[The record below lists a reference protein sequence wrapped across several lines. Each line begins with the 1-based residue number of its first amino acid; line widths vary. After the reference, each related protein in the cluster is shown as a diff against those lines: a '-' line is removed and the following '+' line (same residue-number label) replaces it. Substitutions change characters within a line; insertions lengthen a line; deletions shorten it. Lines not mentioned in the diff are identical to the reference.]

1 MTNTQKKKAVS
12 GNSTHDIAT
21 NLRWVGWIGF
31 WLQLGLAVVAGLCL
45 LFARSGRNLAEEEIK
60 GIGVA
65 IFFASVGLIAIAIN
79 IYLSFRYTR
88 IGKRILN
95 PQTKPQLSRSD
106 TVNLLR
112 LGLLVGFTGI
122 FLNLLGAGSGIG
134 VQIAKA
140 VSQPP
145 GVAITDPSKIIRAL
159 DVYVVAANVNG
170 IASNFFGIIVTMWLF
185 YKVGDNKL

>member
-1 MTNTQKKKAVS
+1 MNTTPKKKAVS
-12 GNSTHDIAT
+12 HT
-21 NLRWVGWIGF
+21 NAHNLANHLRWVGWIGF
-31 WLQLGLAVVAGLCL
+31 WLQLGLAVVAGLSL
-45 LFARSGRNLAEEEIK
+45 LFAWSGRNFADEEVK
-60 GIGVA
+60 GIGIA
-65 IFFASVGLIAIAIN
+65 IFLASIGLIAVALN

-88 IGKRILN
+88 IGKRIID

-112 LGLLVGFTGI
+112 LGLLIGFTGM

-134 VQIAKA
+134 VQIAKV

-145 GVAITDPSKIIRAL
+145 GVAITDPSNIIRAL

-170 IASNFFGIIVTMWLF
+170 IAANFFGILISIWLF
-185 YKVGDNKL
+185 YKVGDHKL

>member
-1 MTNTQKKKAVS
+1 MTNTHKKKAVS
-12 GNSTHDIAT
+12 HSSTHNIAT

-31 WLQLGLAVVAGLCL
+31 WLQLGLAVVAGLSL
-45 LFARSGRNLAEEEIK
+45 LFAWSGRNLAEEELK
-60 GIGVA
+60 GIGIA
-65 IFFASVGLIAIAIN
+65 IFFASMGLIAVAVN

-106 TVNLLR
+106 TVNLLK
-112 LGLLVGFTGI
+112 LGLLIGFIGI

-134 VQIAKA
+134 VQIAKV

-145 GVAITDPSKIIRAL
+145 GVAITDPSRIIRAL

-170 IASNFFGIIVTMWLF
+170 IASNFFGIIVSIWLF

>member
-1 MTNTQKKKAVS
+1 MSNTHQKKAVS
-12 GNSTHDIAT
+12 NSSTHDIAK

-31 WLQLGLAVVAGLCL
+31 WLQLGLAVVAGLSL
-45 LFARSGRNLAEEEIK
+45 LFAWSGRNLAEEELK
-60 GIGVA
+60 GIGIA
-65 IFFASVGLIAIAIN
+65 MFFASIGLIAVAVN

-88 IGKRILN
+88 IGKRILD

-112 LGLLVGFTGI
+112 LGLLIGFTGM

-134 VQIAKA
+134 VQIAKV

-145 GVAITDPSKIIRAL
+145 GVAITDPSRIIRAL

-170 IASNFFGIIVTMWLF
+170 IASNFFGIVSSIWLF

>member
-1 MTNTQKKKAVS
+1 MSNTPTKKAVS
-12 GNSTHDIAT
+12 KTNTQDIAN

-31 WLQLGLAVVAGLCL
+31 WLQLGLAVVAGLSL
-45 LFARSGRNLAEEEIK
+45 LFAWSGRNFADEEVK
-60 GIGVA
+60 GIGIA
-65 IFFASVGLIAIAIN
+65 IFLASMGLIAIALN

-88 IGKRILN
+88 IGKRIID

-112 LGLLVGFTGI
+112 LGLLIGFTGM

-134 VQIAKA
+134 VQIAKV

-145 GVAITDPSKIIRAL
+145 GVAITDPSNIIRAL

-170 IASNFFGIIVTMWLF
+170 IAANYFGILISIWLF
-185 YKVGDNKL
+185 YKVGDNKF

>member
-1 MTNTQKKKAVS
+1 MSNTRQKKAVS
-12 GNSTHDIAT
+12 NSSTRDIAK

-31 WLQLGLAVVAGLCL
+31 WLQLGLAVVAGLSL
-45 LFARSGRNLAEEEIK
+45 LFAWSGRNLAEEEIK
-60 GIGVA
+60 GIGIA
-65 IFFASVGLIAIAIN
+65 IFFASMGLIAIAFN

-88 IGKRILN
+88 IGGRILD
-95 PQTKPQLSRSD
+95 PQTSPQLSRSD

-112 LGLLVGFTGI
+112 LGLLIGFTGI

-170 IASNFFGIIVTMWLF
+170 IASNFFGIIVSIWLF